1 VAVALARF
9 GHEARMASV
18 VPANAL
24 AQAALGELRRW
35 GVDISGVAIAPG
47 RVGLYFVAPGAGQ
60 RPTDVL
66 YDRAHSAFADAA
78 SDAIDW
84 NAALKGAQWLHVSG
98 VTAAVSANGGKAA
111 LRAAQAARA
120 AGVKVSFDA
129 NFRAKLWEARGDDPK
144 PVLNALFAEAD
155 LMFADARDI
164 ALVTGERAGDGEEAA
179 KVAFAR
185 YPNLARIA
193 ATERKIVSADQ
204 HQLCGVMSTRAAATR
219 TRVHAVSGVVDR
231 IGGGDAFAAGLLH
244 GLASGL
250 GEQDM
255 LDFAVGAAC
264 LKHYIT
270 GDFNL
275 ATVEDVKLYLA
286 GSGSDVR
293 R

>member
-1 VAVALARF
+1 MV
-9 GHEARMASV
+9 SV

-35 GVDISGVAIAPG
+35 GVDTSGVAIAPG
-47 RVGLYFVAPGAGQ
+47 RMGLYFLAPGAGQ
-60 RPTDVL
+60 RPADVL
-66 YDRAHSAFADAA
+66 YDRTHSAFADAA
-78 SDAIDW
+78 PDAIDW
-84 NAALKGAQWLHVSG
+84 GAALKGAQWLHLSG
-98 VTAAVSANGGKAA
+98 VTPAVSANGGRAA

-129 NFRAKLWEARGDDPK
+129 NFRAKLWEARGADPK

-155 LMFADARDI
+155 LMFADGRDI

-193 ATERKIVSADQ
+193 ATERKVVSADQ
-204 HQLCGVMSTRAAATR
+204 HELRGAMFTRAAATR

-244 GLASGL
+244 GLASGSN
-250 GEQDM
+250 EQDM

-264 LKHYIT
+264 LKHYIA

-275 ATVEDVKLYLA
+275 AMAEDVKLYLS